1 MVWRSIPYYDVATL
15 VIVDGHM
22 NSEKYID
29 VLDGHLWVLIAKHFI
44 DRPCLFQEEN
54 VPCHKSR
61 V

>member
-1 MVWRSIPYYDVATL
+1 MVCRSITFYGVDTL
-15 VIVDGHM
+15 VIADGHT
-22 NSEKYID
+22 NSERCIHVD
-29 VLDGHLWVLIAKHFI
+29 VSDLWVLIAKHFF

>member
-1 MVWRSIPYYDVATL
+1 MWRSIPYYDVATL

-44 DRPCLFQEEN
+44 DSSCLFQEEN

>member
-1 MVWRSIPYYDVATL
+1 MWRSIPYYDVATL

-44 DRPCLFQEEN
+44 DISCLFQEEN
-54 VPCHKSR
+54 VP
-61 V
+61 